1 MIEVREKI
9 DVAIIGAGIAGYMAA
24 YEIAK
29 ETKLS
34 IALVEQGNSDDLC
47 FR

>member
-1 MIEVREKI
+1 MQRF
-9 DVAIIGAGIAGYMAA
+9 DVAIIWAGIAGYMAA

-34 IALVEQGNSDDLC
+34 IALIEQGNSDDLC